1 MMMDGDTTGDTSSM
15 ALGSISD
22 VVLITPEKQLP
33 ILSFNFVLLNLQC
46 DKTLNKHAHVH
57 GSEKRDLLF
66 LLSRKVIGRPRS
78 GLVKVPNRGHVH
90 VC

>member
-1 MMMDGDTTGDTSSM
+1 MTRP
-15 ALGSISD
+15 LQEKLVLND
-22 VVLITPEKQLP
+22 V
-33 ILSFNFVLLNLQC
+33 SFGKGHC

-57 GSEKRDLLF
+57 GSEKRDLPF
-66 LLSRKVIGRPRS
+66 LSSRKVIGSTRG